1 MSETSFIP
9 TKDKAYTSFQLLQ
22 GLKAVLHRE
31 EFRIAWFPNS
41 LLNPEGMWIW
51 PALWVL
57 FGGSEAEKPPRNRPE
72 KVIHGTL
79 RKGLAN

>member
-41 LLNPEGMWIW
+41 LLNPEGMVDLACTLGFIW
-51 PALWVL
+51 
-57 FGGSEAEKPPRNRPE
+57 R
-72 KVIHGTL
+72 L
-79 RKGLAN
+79 RG